1 VTGRGDAAPYI
12 AAAPLL
18 RGLKGR
24 CPNCGD
30 GPLFTGFLK
39 VAPRCSA
46 CGFDLAKADSGD
58 GPAVFVIFIAG
69 FLAAFGILL
78 TEIFIRPPIW
88 VEFVVW
94 LPIAALLC
102 LALLRPLKGLMIAA
116 QFANRASEAGRD
128 DL

>member
-1 VTGRGDAAPYI
+1 MSQEGARGRG
-12 AAAPLL
+12 AAAPFLAGAL
-18 RGLKGR
+18 GR

-30 GPLFTGFLK
+30 GPLFTGFLT

-58 GPAVFVIFIAG
+58 GPAVFVILIGGAI
-69 FLAAFGILL
+69 AAFGVLF
-78 TEIFIRPPIW
+78 TELALRPPIW
-88 VEFVVW
+88 VLFAIW
-94 LPIAALLC
+94 IPAAILIC

-116 QFANRASEAGRD
+116 QFANHAAEVRRD